1 VLLKNPA
8 ELLARL
14 DLVDPDRLL
23 LVDPPHELVVLAER
37 ARSEPK
43 TTRETSGEAIRS
55 VKERFDAILVWRE
68 DRSGSRSLLG
78 HAIKRLEPAGPLWVV
93 TALKKV
99 RGPSTPAIHRLERSD
114 LVKGFVKEG
123 FTQDREVR
131 VSPWHVAYRFVKR
144 ET

>member
-1 VLLKNPA
+1 M
-8 ELLARL
+8 ARL
-14 DLVDPDRLL
+14 ELDRPERLL
-23 LVDPPHELVVLAER
+23 LIDPPEELAVLAER
-37 ARSEPK
+37 ARAEPK

-68 DRSGSRSLLG
+68 DRAGSRSLLG
-78 HAIKRLEPAGPLWVV
+78 HAIKRLEPGGPLWVV
-93 TALKKV
+93 TAAKKV
-99 RGPSTPAIHRLERSD
+99 RGPLTPAIHRLERSD
-114 LVKGFVKEG
+114 LVKGFAKEG